1 MTTTNDNYCPF
12 SYVINP
18 MTRDENYQS
27 QLLSFV
33 LCYKSNDMI
42 WELPITTT
50 VLCLML
56 WIRRHHMRT
65 TNDNTVLCLMLW
77 IQWHD
82 MRTTNYNYCPL
93 SYVIHPMT
101 WYENYQLQLLSF
113 VLCYESNDMIW
124 ELPITTTVLCLML
137 WIQWHDM
144 RTTNYN
150 YCPLSYV
157 INPMTR
163 DENYQLQLLSFVLC
177 YESNDM
183 IWELPMTT
191 TLLCLM
197 L

>member
-1 MTTTNDNYCPF
+1 MRTTNYNYCPL
-12 SYVINP
+12 SYVLNP
-18 MTRDENYQS
+18 MTRDEYYQL
-27 QLLSFV
+27 QLLSLNV
-33 LCYKSNDMI
+33 LCYESNDTR

-56 WIRRHHMRT
+56 WI
-65 TNDNTVLCLMLW
+65 
-77 IQWHD
+77 QWHE

-93 SYVIHPMT
+93 SYVMNPMT

-113 VLCYESNDMIW
+113 VLCYESNDMRW

-157 INPMTR
+157 MNPMTWY
-163 DENYQLQLLSFVLC
+163 ENYQLQLLSFVLC
-177 YESNDM
+177 YKSNDTR
-183 IWELPMTT
+183 WELSITT
-191 TLLCLM
+191 TVLCLM